1 MKKMRSTFAV
11 LAFLS
16 IFTWGSIG
24 MAAGYPE
31 KPIRMINPRAAGGGN
46 DVLARIFQP
55 AFEKVLG
62 QRILIDSIP
71 AGAGKVGTMTAMKA
85 KPDGYTLFFTTT
97 EAFVAGY
104 YSGVFDSKIWEE
116 MVPIG
121 NVTFEPFACVEVR
134 SESPFKSWA
143 DLVKEAKKN
152 PGKVLCGS
160 VGGLLEIVNSV
171 ITKAAGIKTVFVPFA
186 GGGPSQAVM
195 G

>member
-62 QRILIDSIP
+62 QRLSLIHI
-71 AGAGKVGTMTAMKA
+71 
-85 KPDGYTLFFTTT
+85 
-97 EAFVAGY
+97 
-104 YSGVFDSKIWEE
+104 
-116 MVPIG
+116 
-121 NVTFEPFACVEVR
+121 
-134 SESPFKSWA
+134 
-143 DLVKEAKKN
+143 
-152 PGKVLCGS
+152 
-160 VGGLLEIVNSV
+160 
-171 ITKAAGIKTVFVPFA
+171 
-186 GGGPSQAVM
+186 
-195 G
+195 